1 MTTSADTGRSGEQSA
16 VNEQGVIHDIGYRH
30 YSGRRLGRGYVAR
43 SLLVDSLRGAYGLG
57 RSAKSKILP
66 MLLLA
71 FMCLPA
77 LVMVVVVNGTAGDSL
92 PVAYT
97 SYAFTLWTVVAIFLA
112 GQAPQSV
119 SRDLRFHTVPLYL
132 CRPLQRTDY
141 VLAKFA
147 ALSGALMLLL
157 TAPLL
162 ILYAGAL
169 LAHLPLWP
177 QTRGLLQALAGAAL
191 LAMVLAAIGLLIA
204 AVTPRRG
211 LGVAAIITVL
221 LVATAVSGVTQGIA
235 QDQGATTLAGYGGLI
250 GPFSL
255 VDGVQVWLFGTQP
268 STPAGPPGTV
278 GGMVFGLV
286 AVAVVLGCLG
296 LLVLRYRRV
305 SVS

>member
-1 MTTSADTGRSGEQSA
+1 M
-16 VNEQGVIHDIGYRH
+16 
-30 YSGRRLGRGYVAR
+30 AR

-57 RSAKSKILP
+57 RSARSKILP

-77 LVMVVVVNGTAGDSL
+77 LVMVVVVNGTAADSL

-97 SYAFTLWTVVAIFLA
+97 SYAFALQTVVAIFVA

-132 CRPLQRTDY
+132 ARPLLRTDY

-147 ALSGALMLLL
+147 ALSGAMMLLL

-169 LAHLPLWP
+169 LAHLPWWP
-177 QTRGLLQALAGAAL
+177 QTRGLLQALVGAAL
-191 LAMVLAAIGLLIA
+191 LAMVLSAIGLLIA

-235 QDQGATTLAGYGGLI
+235 QEQGATTLAGYGGLI
-250 GPFSL
+250 GPFTL
-255 VDGVQVWLFGTQP
+255 VDGVQVWLFGTETMPWPARPAP
-268 STPAGPPGTV
+268 SAAWSSAWSASPSCWAASGCWCCATGGCRSREHDHARSASPAGSATSS
-278 GGMVFGLV
+278 
-286 AVAVVLGCLG
+286 
-296 LLVLRYRRV
+296 R
-305 SVS
+305 STT